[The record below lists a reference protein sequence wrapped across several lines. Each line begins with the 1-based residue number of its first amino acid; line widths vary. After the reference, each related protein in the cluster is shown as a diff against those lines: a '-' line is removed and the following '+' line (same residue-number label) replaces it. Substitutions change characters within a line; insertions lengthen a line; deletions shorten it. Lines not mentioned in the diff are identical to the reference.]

1 MDYFTDSL
9 LAALRLIGGFDPATW
24 RIVWTSLYISLISTF
39 LAALVGIPS
48 GLMAAL
54 ARFPGRRALRQ
65 MLHTLMA
72 MPTVMIG
79 LIFYGLL
86 SRRGPLGDLGLLYTP
101 SAVILGE
108 TTLILPIVMNL
119 SWQAVEDADPALAA
133 TLRTLGAN
141 FPQTVRYLA
150 LQVRRALLA
159 AAVMAFGRA
168 IGEVGAAMMLGGN
181 IAGLTRTMTTAIALE
196 TGKGEFEQG
205 LALGLALLGVA
216 CAVNVFLFRLR
227 PESLP

>member
-9 LAALRLIGGFDPATW
+9 LAALKLIGNFDAATW
-24 RIVWTSLYISLISTF
+24 RIIWTSLHISLVSTL
-39 LAALVGIPS
+39 LAAAIGIPL
-48 GLMAAL
+48 GVMAAL
-54 ARFPGRRALRQ
+54 GGFSGRRVLRQ
-65 MLHTLMA
+65 LLHTLMA

-86 SRRGPLGDLGLLYTP
+86 SRRGPLGELGLLYTRQ
-101 SAVILGE
+101 AVILGE

-119 SWQAVEDADPALAA
+119 AWQSVEEADLALAA
-133 TLRTLGAN
+133 TLKTLGAN
-141 FPQTVRYLA
+141 FRQTALYLA
-150 LQVRRALLA
+150 REVRRALLA
-159 AAVMAFGRA
+159 AAVMGFGRA

-205 LALGLALLGVA
+205 LALGLALLCVA
-216 CAVNVFLFRLR
+216 GAVNVLLFRLR
-227 PESLP
+227 PESAP

>member
-9 LAALRLIGGFDPATW
+9 LAALRLIGSFDAATW
-24 RIVWTSLYISLISTF
+24 RIVGTSLYIALISTL
-39 LAALVGIPS
+39 LAALAGIPL
-48 GLMAAL
+48 GVTAAL
-54 ARFPGRRALRQ
+54 GDFPGRRALRQ
-65 MLHTLMA
+65 LLHTLMA

-86 SRRGPLGDLGLLYTP
+86 SRRGPLGELGLLYTRQ
-101 SAVILGE
+101 AVILGE

-119 SWQAVEDADPALAA
+119 AWQAVEDADPALAT
-133 TLRTLGAN
+133 TLKTLGAN
-141 FPQTVRYLA
+141 FRQTASYLA
-150 LQVRRALLA
+150 REVRRALLA
-159 AAVMAFGRA
+159 AAVMGFGRA
-168 IGEVGAAMMLGGN
+168 IGEIGAAMMLGGN

-216 CAVNVFLFRLR
+216 GAVNAFLFRLR
-227 PESLP
+227 PERAP